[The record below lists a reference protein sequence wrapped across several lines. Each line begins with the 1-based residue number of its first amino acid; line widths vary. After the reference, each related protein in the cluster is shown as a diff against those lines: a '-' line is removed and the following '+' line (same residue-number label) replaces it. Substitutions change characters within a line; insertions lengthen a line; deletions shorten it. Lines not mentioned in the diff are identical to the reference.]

1 MTTSTPDISAILASV
16 PHLKR
21 GTGGVVAV
29 IKDGELLSKRA
40 WGYANLE
47 QRIPMT
53 TDTQFPICS
62 ISKQMICLT
71 MESLRKNPTASMK
84 ARKESPEE
92 QFEAELKNLLPNL
105 PDDSGLKVADLYNM
119 QSGIRDY
126 WAM

>member
-1 MTTSTPDISAILASV
+1 MTSSPDVEAILKTV

-21 GTGGVVAV
+21 GTGGVVALLRN
-29 IKDGELLSKRA
+29 GELLSKRA

-71 MESLRKNPTASMK
+71 MESLRKDPTPSMK
-84 ARKESPEE
+84 ARKESVDE
-92 QFEAELKNLLPNL
+92 QFEAEMWKLLPGL
-105 PDDSGLKVADLYNM
+105 DKGSGLKVADLYNM